1 MGYLIR
7 YMELEN
13 LPSLRA
19 NKICYFPKDDKVV
32 KTNKY
37 SFSLFLHL
45 NSLSMT
51 VMVYS

>member
-37 SFSLFLHL
+37 SFSLFLYYKF
-45 NSLSMT
+45 T
-51 VMVYS
+51 VNDSYGL